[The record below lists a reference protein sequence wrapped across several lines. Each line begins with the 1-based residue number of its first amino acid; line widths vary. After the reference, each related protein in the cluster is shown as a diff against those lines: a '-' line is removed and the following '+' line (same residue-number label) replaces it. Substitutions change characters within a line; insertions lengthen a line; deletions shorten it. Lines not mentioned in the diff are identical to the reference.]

1 MSESMPAPNP
11 VTASSTQATARG
23 SESRAR
29 EAARADPDGSAP
41 TPFAAILKSRSE
53 KTQAESVRETPNAIE
68 SQAADAAA
76 QVAELAQAVP
86 SQQPLPIVTAIDT
99 SAGLSVLKVDSPL
112 AGLEAQTALAPDAA
126 PAIRGQANAPI
137 LAPTASLNPTS
148 TVSPAPT
155 FSNVEPRGT
164 ARGLGEQ
171 RPGLTADFTG
181 EHSTATD
188 KLAVTAAIAAAPGTS
203 DALATSRDRGEGEF
217 RTIMERAAN
226 NPVNV
231 LMQNSGAA
239 TAPTAST
246 AKLPGLR
253 LETPLTHAGWPDE
266 MGQKLTWMANNH
278 RQQAELVLN
287 PPQLGRIEV
296 TLALDGD
303 QASVSFVSPHAAVR
317 ETLEAS
323 LARLREVLAEAGVT
337 LGQTHVGAD
346 SRHNSNSMYLKD
358 DGSASGRMDGDRR
371 SETPGAPSSGSAGR
385 SLVGRGM
392 VDIFA

>member
-1 MSESMPAPNP
+1 MSESMSAPNP
-11 VTASSTQATARG
+11 VTAPTQASARG

-29 EAARADPDGSAP
+29 EGARADPDGPAP
-41 TPFAAILKSRSE
+41 TPFAAILKSTSE
-53 KTQAESVRETPNAIE
+53 KTQAESVRETPNATE

-76 QVAELAQAVP
+76 AAAELAP
-86 SQQPLPIVTAIDT
+86 PLPSEQSLPFTPAIDM
-99 SAGLSVLKVDSPL
+99 SARLSLLEVDSPL
-112 AGLEAQTALAPDAA
+112 AGFEAQAALAPDAA
-126 PAIRGQANAPI
+126 PAIRGQADALILTLAAPG
-137 LAPTASLNPTS
+137 NPTG

-155 FSNVEPRGT
+155 FANVDPRGT
-164 ARGLGEQ
+164 AQDIGEQ
-171 RPGLTADFTG
+171 HPGHTADFADEQG
-181 EHSTATD
+181 SAVD
-188 KLAVTAAIAAAPGTS
+188 KLAVKTAIAAASGTNG
-203 DALATSRDRGEGEF
+203 ALATSRDRGDGEF
-217 RTIMERAAN
+217 RAIMEHATN

-239 TAPTAST
+239 AATTAQ
-246 AKLPGLR
+246 LPGLR

-303 QASVSFVSPHAAVR
+303 QASVSLVSPHAAVR

-358 DGSASGRMDGDRR
+358 DGSASGRMNGDRR
-371 SETPGAPSSGSAGR
+371 SETPGALSSGPAGR
-385 SLVGRGM
+385 SLIGRGM